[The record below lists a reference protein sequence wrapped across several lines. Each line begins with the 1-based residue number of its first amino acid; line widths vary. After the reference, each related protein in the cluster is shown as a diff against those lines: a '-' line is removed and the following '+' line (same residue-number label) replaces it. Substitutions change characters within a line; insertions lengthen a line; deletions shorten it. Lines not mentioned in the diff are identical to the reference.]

1 MHRLVL
7 AILLVLAA
15 TPAVAQDAPPTTPRI
30 DLYLGVGYTWPVGD
44 GTASDHDSTGPVVK
58 LGVNLSRRVGLV
70 FDGSFGVSS
79 GGQVEYSA
87 TAGPRFAFLNQSRL
101 VPFVQV
107 VAGVKRGATMTAASP
122 PTYDTDLAA
131 QVAAGGG
138 LDVSVNHR
146 WAVRVLQVE
155 GRRILTSG
163 AANEWVISA
172 GVVFR
177 FGSGPQSK

>member
-7 AILLVLAA
+7 PILLVLGAV
-15 TPAVAQDAPPTTPRI
+15 PAVAQDAPPPTPRI
-30 DLYLGVGYTWPVGD
+30 DLYLGIGYTWQVGD
-44 GTASDHDSTGPVVK
+44 GTASDYDSTGPVVK
-58 LGVNLSRRVGLV
+58 LGVNLSPRVGLV

-79 GGQVEYSA
+79 GGQVMYSV

-107 VAGVKRGATMTAASP
+107 VAGVKGGVTMTDASS

-138 LDVSVNHR
+138 LDVVVNRR
-146 WAVRVLQVE
+146 WAVRVLQLE

-177 FGSGPQSK
+177 FGSVPQAK